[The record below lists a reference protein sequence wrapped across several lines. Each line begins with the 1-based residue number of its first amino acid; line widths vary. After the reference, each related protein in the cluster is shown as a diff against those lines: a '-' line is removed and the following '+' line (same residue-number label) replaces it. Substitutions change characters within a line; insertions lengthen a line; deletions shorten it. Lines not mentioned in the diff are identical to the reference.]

1 MTMTGYFRINGLIL
15 EFRSY
20 VEPDG
25 LTFIISAFQPGL
37 GDIDA
42 KRAEGAVPIDA
53 DTRGRANLAGIVK
66 IGNCRI
72 GLKDCTKIGKDGT
85 AHAELLRQ
93 SQRKI
98 NLDRTE

>member
-25 LTFIISAFQPGL
+25 LTFIISTFQPGL

-42 KRAEGAVPIDA
+42 KRAEGAVPVDA

-72 GLKDCTKIGKDGT
+72 GLKDCTKIGKYGT
-85 AHAELLRQ
+85 ADAKLLGKPEW
-93 SQRKI
+93 KI
-98 NLDRTE
+98 NLDRAE